1 MLFSLIVLQ
10 WVLDAA
16 HKEIARLEG
25 LAEKII
31 AEEGPE
37 SEAVLDVYEALDSL
51 DPSTFES
58 RASKILIGLG

>member
-1 MLFSLIVLQ
+1 MFILGMQ
-10 WVLDAA
+10 WVLEAA
-16 HKEIARLEG
+16 QQEIVRLEA

-37 SEAVLDVYEALDSL
+37 SEAVMDVYEALDGL

>member
-1 MLFSLIVLQ
+1 MQ
-10 WVLDAA
+10 WVLEAA
-16 HKEIARLEG
+16 QNEIARLEA

-37 SEAVLDVYEALDSL
+37 SEAVMDVYESLESL